1 MEINI
6 LEVFKSSITMLILL
20 FCSLLSI
27 AFVFERIL
35 FYRKIRLNIEKFMSD
50 IKEFIRHHMY
60 EEAIRLCE
68 GTKNHISAIVK
79 TGLEN
84 RNLPK
89 SDVEELLFSTR
100 LEEKVK
106 LERFLIIFG
115 TMGNIGPLIG
125 LFGTVIGII
134 KAFRDLAASG
144 SGGPSVVAAGVAL
157 ALVTTAGGLI
167 VAIPAVVIYNYFMK
181 KVKDMVVEMDVCA
194 RKLLVMLSIK

>member
-6 LEVFKSSITMLILL
+6 LEVFKSSITMMVLL
-20 FCSLLSI
+20 GCSVLSI
-27 AFVFERIL
+27 AFTFERL
-35 FYRKIRLNIEKFMSD
+35 FFYRKIRINIEKFMSS
-50 IKEFIRHHMY
+50 IREFIRHNMY
-60 EEAIRLCE
+60 DDAIRLCE
-68 GTKNHISAIVK
+68 ETNGHVSNIIK
-79 TGLEN
+79 TGIEN

-89 SDVEELLFSTR
+89 SDIEELMYSAR

-106 LERFLIIFG
+106 LERYLVIFG

-181 KVKDMVVEMDVCA
+181 KVKDMLVEMDVCA